1 MSDNSGYPQI
11 TANNLIV
18 NNSPHIQSPVTI
30 KSIMW
35 EVNLALVPVIIM
47 AIYNFGLRALLIILL
62 SVLGAVLAEYLIQ
75 VFLRKIPTTI
85 SDGSAVLTGLL
96 LALCLPVAIPYWI
109 AFVGGFIAIALGK
122 QVYGGL
128 GQNIFNPA
136 HVARAI
142 LLASWPV
149 YMNTWLKSGFNTSL
163 TLPTTVPEIDAI
175 TTATPLGL
183 LKETAKNPDL
193 LASGQS
199 IIQYIF
205 ETLNINFSDLL
216 LGINF
221 SGSIGE
227 TSKLA
232 ILIGAFYLLIRKHI
246 NLYAPGA
253 MLATV
258 FVGTYIYSNCNI
270 EYSMFHILTGGLFL
284 GAFFMVTDMVTSPI
298 NPLGKIIFGVGCGA
312 ITLLIRLKGGYPEGV
327 CYSILIMNAFVPL
340 IDKLC
345 KPRRFGVVKPKPA
358 VVTDSKEASK

>member
-62 SVLGAVLAEYLIQ
+62 SVLGAVLAEFLIQ

-85 SDGSAVLTGLL
+85 SDGSAVLTGIL
-96 LALCLPVAIPYWI
+96 LALCLPVGLPLWI

-149 YMNTWLKSGFNTSL
+149 YMNRWYKPGLGTAITI
-163 TLPTTVPEIDAI
+163 PDAY
-175 TTATPLGL
+175 TTATPLGS
-183 LKETAKNPDL
+183 LKEVAMDPVK
-193 LASGQS
+193 LAEITEKGQT
-199 IIQYIF
+199 IIQYVLDK
-205 ETLNINFSDLL
+205 LNISFSDLL
-216 LGINF
+216 FGLNVG
-221 SGSIGE
+221 GSLGE
-227 TSKLA
+227 TSKIA
-232 ILIGAFYLLIRKHI
+232 ILIGAFYLIVRKHI

-253 MLATV
+253 MIATV
-258 FVGTYIYSNCNI
+258 FIGAYVYSNNI
-270 EYSMFHILTGGLFL
+270 DYAMFHLLTGGLFL

-298 NPLGKIIFGVGCGA
+298 NRLGKIIFGVGCGA

-340 IDKLC
+340 IDKFC

-358 VVTDSKEASK
+358 VVKDSKEASK

>member
-1 MSDNSGYPQI
+1 MNENTSYPQI

-18 NNSPHIQSPVTI
+18 NNSPHIQSPTTI

-35 EVNLALVPVIIM
+35 EVNLALVPVILM
-47 AIYNFGLRALLIILL
+47 AICNFGIRAFLIIII
-62 SVLGAVLAEYLIQ
+62 SVLGAVSAEYLIQ
-75 VFLRKIPTTI
+75 RYLRKIPTTI

-96 LALCLPVAIPYWI
+96 LALCIPVAVPLWI
-109 AFVGGFIAIALGK
+109 SFVGGFIAIALGK

-149 YMNTWLKSGFNTSL
+149 YMTKWLKPGLGATIA
-163 TLPTTVPEIDAI
+163 TVDAV
-175 TTATPLGL
+175 TTATPLGV
-183 LKETAKNPDL
+183 LKEAAKSPEFLNTFTQNGP
-193 LASGQS
+193 S
-199 IIQYIF
+199 IIQYVF
-205 ETLNINFSDLL
+205 DSLNINFTDLF
-216 LGINF
+216 LGINY

-227 TSKLA
+227 TSKFA
-232 ILIGAFYLLIRKHI
+232 ILIGAIYLIIRKHI
-246 NLYAPGA
+246 SFHAPGA

-258 FVGTYIYSNCNI
+258 FLGAFIYSDCNT
-270 EYSMFHILTGGLFL
+270 EYAMFHLFTGGLFL

-298 NPLGKIIFGVGCGA
+298 NPLGKILFGIGCGA

-340 IDKLC
+340 IDKFC
-345 KPRRFGVVKPKPA
+345 KPRRFGVVKPLA
-358 VVTDSKEASK
+358 KEASK

>member
-1 MSDNSGYPQI
+1 MSENNEYPQI
-11 TANNLIV
+11 TAKNLIV

-30 KSIMW
+30 SSIMW
-35 EVNLALVPVIIM
+35 EVNLALLPVIAM
-47 AIYNFGLRALLIILL
+47 AVYNFGIRAFLIILL
-62 SVLGAVLAEYLIQ
+62 SVLGSVFAEYFIQ
-75 VFLRKIPTTI
+75 TNLRRIPTTI
-85 SDGSAVLTGLL
+85 SDGSAVLTGTL
-96 LALCLPVAIPYWI
+96 LALCLPVAIPLWI
-109 AFVGGFIAIALGK
+109 AFLGGFIAIALGK

-149 YMNTWLKSGFNTSL
+149 YMNTWLKPGLGTNIS
-163 TLPTTVPEIDAI
+163 TVDAV

-183 LKETAKNPDL
+183 LKEVAKNSDKVAE
-193 LASGQS
+193 LAKSGQS

-205 ETLNINFSDLL
+205 ETLNINFSDML
-216 LGINF
+216 LGLKIG
-221 SGSIGE
+221 GSLGE

-232 ILIGAFYLLIRKHI
+232 IILGAFYLLIRKHI

-253 MLATV
+253 MFATV
-258 FVGTYIYSNCNI
+258 FVGAYIYGGDAD
-270 EYSMFHILTGGLFL
+270 YAMFHLLAGGLFL

-298 NPLGKIIFGVGCGA
+298 TPLGKMIFGFGCGA

-340 IDKLC
+340 IDKFC
-345 KPRRFGVVKPKPA
+345 KPRRFGVVKPKVESVEA
-358 VVTDSKEASK
+358 QKDKGASK

>member
-1 MSDNSGYPQI
+1 MSENNTTYPTI
-11 TANNLIV
+11 TAQNLMV
-18 NNSPHIQSPVTI
+18 NNSPHIQSPTTI

-35 EVNLALVPVIIM
+35 EVNLALVPIIIM
-47 AIYNFGLRALLIILL
+47 AVYNFGLRALLIILL
-62 SVLGAVLAEYLIQ
+62 STLGAIVAEFLIQ
-75 VFLRKIPTTI
+75 KFLRNIPTTI
-85 SDGSAVLTGLL
+85 MDGSAVVTGVL
-96 LALCLPVAIPYWI
+96 LAMCLPVAIPLWI
-109 AFVGGFIAIALGK
+109 AFVGGFIGIALGK

-149 YMNTWLKSGFNTSL
+149 YMNTWVKPGFSTSIS
-163 TLPTTVPEIDAI
+163 VDAV

-183 LKETAKNPDL
+183 LKETAKNAQYMSN
-193 LASGQS
+193 LADSNFS

-205 ETLNINFSDLL
+205 SKLGITFSDLFY
-216 LGINF
+216 GINI

-232 ILIGAFYLLIRKHI
+232 ILIGAIFLLVRKHI
-246 NLYAPGA
+246 SLHAPIA

-258 FVGTYIYSNCNI
+258 FLGSFIYSNSF
-270 EYSMFHILTGGLFL
+270 EYATFHLLTGGLFL

-298 NPLGKIIFGVGCGA
+298 NKLGKIIFGIGCGA
-312 ITLLIRLKGGYPEGV
+312 IALLIRLKGGYPEGV

-340 IDKLC
+340 IDKFC

-358 VVTDSKEASK
+358 TNKEDKK

>member
-1 MSDNSGYPQI
+1 MSENVEYPKI

-35 EVNLALVPVIIM
+35 EVNLALIPVIAMSIF
-47 AIYNFGLRALLIILL
+47 NFGLRAFFLILL

-75 VFLRKIPTTI
+75 VYLRKKTATI
-85 SDGSAVLTGLL
+85 DDGSAILTGILL
-96 LALCLPVAIPYWI
+96 VLCLPVALPLWI

-149 YMNTWLKSGFNTSL
+149 YMNTWLKPGLGTNIS
-163 TLPTTVPEIDAI
+163 TVDAV

-183 LKETAKNPDL
+183 LKEASKNTEL
-193 LASGQS
+193 MSSLAQKSQS
-199 IIQYIF
+199 IVQYIF
-205 ETLNINFSDLL
+205 ESLEISFSDLL
-216 LGINF
+216 YGLNIG
-221 SGSIGE
+221 GSLGE

-232 ILIGAFYLLIRKHI
+232 IILGAAYLLVRKHI
-246 NLYAPGA
+246 SLHAPIA
-253 MLATV
+253 MIATV
-258 FVGTYIYSNCNI
+258 FIGAYAVSGNA
-270 EYSMFHILTGGLFL
+270 EYAMFHILVGGLFL

-298 NPLGKIIFGVGCGA
+298 NPLGKIIFGIGCGA

-327 CYSILIMNAFVPL
+327 CYSILIMNSFVPL
-340 IDKLC
+340 IDKFC

-358 VVTDSKEASK
+358 VKKSDSKEASK